1 MKKLLLYTGLL
12 LASVSCIYP
21 YDPDLQD
28 AGNRSVVI
36 EGNIL
41 IGDKSTA
48 YLSYTIPL
56 SGQLQG
62 YPAGTGYIEDDKG
75 GTYSMITGSH
85 TVQGYQIDFNTANA
99 AEDRKY
105 RMVISVDG
113 LTYRT
118 EWITPEK
125 SPVIGGVSFKAD
137 ESQVYAMVSFKD
149 SPGGSGYFSVSCEE
163 TWHFHADYER
173 TYYLDLST
181 LVIVD
186 LQSTMGDPYWCWKSF
201 TPPTSTLVDAH
212 DTNGEVK
219 DLIFKSFPRTDNR
232 NHDRYRV
239 KVKVRNMSENE
250 YKFRKLL
257 DQNEDVGGNLFTPE
271 PGEMIGNIACVEDP
285 SVRVYGYVYASSVTE
300 GTYYFNSP
308 YYIISRY
315 VLIKVEDTAEEY
327 IRYSGMGFQPVTDYY
342 DNDES
347 FIGWGPERCYD
358 CTAAGGTRNKPE
370 DWEEK

>member
-1 MKKLLLYTGLL
+1 MSSYDNNF
-12 LASVSCIYP
+12 IY
-21 YDPDLQD
+21 
-28 AGNRSVVI
+28 
-36 EGNIL
+36 
-41 IGDKSTA
+41 
-48 YLSYTIPL
+48 
-56 SGQLQG
+56 
-62 YPAGTGYIEDDKG
+62 
-75 GTYSMITGSH
+75 
-85 TVQGYQIDFNTANA
+85 
-99 AEDRKY
+99 
-105 RMVISVDG
+105 
-113 LTYRT
+113 
-118 EWITPEK
+118 
-125 SPVIGGVSFKAD
+125 
-137 ESQVYAMVSFKD
+137 
-149 SPGGSGYFSVSCEE
+149 C
-163 TWHFHADYER
+163 
-173 TYYLDLST
+173 
-181 LVIVD
+181 
-186 LQSTMGDPYWCWKSF
+186 
-201 TPPTSTLVDAH
+201 
-212 DTNGEVK
+212 
-219 DLIFKSFPRTDNR
+219 LIFKSFPRTDNR